1 MLLGDCLTRP
11 ATPSL
16 PLPPTPVGQFTAVA
30 TPTRLLHSGETLARK
45 SAQMYEVP
53 DPSERC
59 TTVMS
64 SAGSVT
70 PAFSVAMAGSF
81 HFVTLPRKM
90 SASSG
95 PENRSSPERPGT
107 L

>member
-1 MLLGDCLTRP
+1 MELGVCLTRP

-30 TPTRLLHSGETLARK
+30 TPTFLPHSGEDLARK
-45 SAQMYEVP
+45 SHQMYEVP
-53 DPSERC
+53 EPSERC

-64 SAGSVT
+64 AAGRLT
-70 PAFSVAMAGSF
+70 PGFSLAMAGSF

-90 SASSG
+90 SARRG
-95 PENRSSPERPGT
+95 PENFSS
-107 L
+107 